1 MGEAV
6 RKLLGY
12 SLVRPAREVLFTVVS
27 REEKYKA
34 KVTIDA
40 VVQRLGDTM
49 AALVF
54 EVLGEAPDAL
64 TSHRMFSLID
74 EMIRHLAPPSSHR
87 ALCIVDVQLHLG
99 QGAVAAAGVAAC
111 TLWSLWALRLG
122 TKQKVLAA
130 HAATVALASA
140 ASASVNTKQ
149 SDGGADAVSSSVFTP
164 LSPTKGNAVAAGA
177 SAV

>member
-1 MGEAV
+1 MGEVV

-111 TLWSLWALRLG
+111 ALWSLWALRLG

-140 ASASVNTKQ
+140 IVNTKQ